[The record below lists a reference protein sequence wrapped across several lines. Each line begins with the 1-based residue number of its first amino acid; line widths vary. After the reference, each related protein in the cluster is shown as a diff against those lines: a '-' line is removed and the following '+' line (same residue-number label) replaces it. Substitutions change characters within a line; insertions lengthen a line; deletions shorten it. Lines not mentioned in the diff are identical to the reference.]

1 LNLTHTTTSFNLTS
15 FQGALYASSEID
27 TFSSTPNTTIFAPN
41 NEAFQALG
49 GAISSMTVEEL
60 TTILDYHM
68 LPTDVI
74 YSTGLT
80 NGTKFV
86 TKQGGNITVTH
97 IGNKVYINSAQLLT
111 TDILVSNGVVHVIDN
126 VLNPTSTGGQ
136 PNPTLATQIPVFASA
151 SSIRSVPF
159 TSAIPCTSSCPVS
172 SASGTGAATGT
183 GAGSRAT
190 STSSRSTGVSTGTS
204 KAQAVAMARETG
216 MGAAGLMAMIG
227 GAVMMI

>member
-1 LNLTHTTTSFNLTS
+1 
-15 FQGALYASSEID
+15 
-27 TFSSTPNTTIFAPN
+27 
-41 NEAFQALG
+41 
-49 GAISSMTVEEL
+49 MTVEQL

-97 IGNKVYINSAQLLT
+97 IGNDVYINSAQLLT

-151 SSIRSVPF
+151 SSVGSVPF
-159 TSAIPCTSSCPVS
+159 TSAIPCTSSCPAS
-172 SASGTGAATGT
+172 SASGTGTSAGT
-183 GAGSRAT
+183 RAT
-190 STSSRSTGVSTGTS
+190 STSSRSTGVSTSTS
-204 KAQAVAMARETG
+204 KAQAVAMARETS
-216 MGAAGLMAMIG
+216 MGAAGLMAMIC